1 MKRILDRV
9 FRLLEVSPMGKSN
22 TSVAAIV
29 AITSTQFV
37 ELSALGLS
45 YSKKDRASGEGRGE
59 LITWCVEH
67 GVNTA
72 NFHKTID
79 KRKVMVSKRSLSLE
93 QVKLFK
99 ENTLVHRL
107 SDAAQELYAMGGV
120 KAAGRVAPNNEGNT
134 HNAGGDAFNYKYY
147 DRLLNKVLDDL
158 QKGIEGR
165 KIKAAR
171 IAEGGS
177 GNRTLVAA
185 IGEENAKFFLR
196 TYKDEGINLPE
207 GHDVE
212 GLQKLLKELMK
223 YVGGTIP
230 VIKD

>member
-1 MKRILDRV
+1 
-9 FRLLEVSPMGKSN
+9 MGKSN

-29 AITSTQFV
+29 AITATQFT
-37 ELSALGLS
+37 ELSALGLTNS
-45 YSKKDRASGEGRGE
+45 QADRKSGEGRGE
-59 LITWCVEH
+59 LITWCVKH
-67 GVNTA
+67 KVNTS
-72 NFHKTID
+72 NFYRGTGRD
-79 KRKVMVSKRSLSLE
+79 RVMVSKRSLSLE

-134 HNAGGDAFNYKYY
+134 HNAKGEAFNYKYY
-147 DRLLNKVLDDL
+147 DKLLNKVLDDL

-165 KIKAAR
+165 KVKAAR
-171 IAEGGS
+171 LAAGGD

-196 TYKDEGINLPE
+196 TYKDEDINLPE
-207 GHDVE
+207 GNDVE
-212 GLQKLLKELMK
+212 GLQTLIKGLIK
-223 YVGGTIP
+223 YVGGTLP

>member
-1 MKRILDRV
+1 
-9 FRLLEVSPMGKSN
+9 MGKST
-22 TSVAAIV
+22 TSVAALN
-29 AITSTQFV
+29 AITATQFS

-45 YSKKDRASGEGRGE
+45 YSQKEKASGEGRGE
-59 LITWCVEH
+59 LITWCVKH
-67 GVNTA
+67 SINTA
-72 NFHKTID
+72 NFYKKVDD
-79 KRKVMVSKRSLSLE
+79 KKVLVSTRSLSLE

-99 ENTLVHRL
+99 QNTLIHRL

-134 HNAGGDAFNYKYY
+134 HNAAGDAFNFKYY
-147 DRLLNKVLDDL
+147 DRLLNKVLEDL

-165 KIKAAR
+165 KVKAAR
-171 IAEGGS
+171 IAAGGT

-185 IGEENAKFFLR
+185 IAEENAKYFLR
-196 TYKDEGINLPE
+196 TYKDEGITLPE
-207 GHDVE
+207 GNDVE
-212 GLQKLLKELMK
+212 GLQTLIKGLIK

>member
-1 MKRILDRV
+1 
-9 FRLLEVSPMGKSN
+9 MGKTT
-22 TSVAAIV
+22 TSVAALN
-29 AITSTQFV
+29 AITATQFS

-45 YSKKDRASGEGRGE
+45 YSQKEKASGEGRGE
-59 LITWCVEH
+59 LITWCVKH
-67 GVNTA
+67 GINTA
-72 NFHKTID
+72 NFYRVID

-99 ENTLVHRL
+99 EKTLIHRL

-120 KAAGRVAPNNEGNT
+120 KAAGAVAPNNEGNT
-134 HNAGGDAFNYKYY
+134 HNAAGDAFNYKYY

-165 KIKAAR
+165 KVKAAR
-171 IAEGGS
+171 IAAGGNA
-177 GNRTLVAA
+177 NRTLVEA
-185 IGEENAKFFLR
+185 IGEENGKFFLR

-207 GHDVE
+207 GNDVE